1 MYLKF
6 RDIVKHF
13 NFNVKGVIHVG
24 GHIGEEIP
32 DYLEYTNN
40 IHIFEPIKECFDQIP
55 NIANKYNC
63 ALGDIEGN
71 FLLNVA
77 NNNQSSSLL
86 NPKKHLEQ
94 HPEVLFTH
102 QMRVPVKLL
111 DSFEIKSCNFLNMDV
126 QGYELYVLN
135 GAVDTLKYID
145 MVYTEINMD
154 EIYEGNCLVYDLDNF
169 LSEYSFKR
177 VWYFDTGHKWGDA
190 LYVRS

>member
-6 RDIVKHF
+6 KDIVKHF
-13 NFNVKGVIHVG
+13 NLDVKGVIHVG

-40 IHIFEPIKECFDQIP
+40 IHIFEPIKECFDQIS
-55 NIANKYNC
+55 NDVNKYNC

-71 FLLNVA
+71 FFLNIA

-102 QMRVPVKLL
+102 QVKVPVKLL

-126 QGYELYVLN
+126 QGYELHVLN
-135 GAVDTLKYID
+135 GAIDTLKYID

-169 LSEYSFKR
+169 LSNYSLKR
-177 VWYFDTGHKWGDA
+177 VWDFDTGHKWGDA

>member
-6 RDIVKHF
+6 RDIIKHF
-13 NFNVKGVIHVG
+13 NLDVKGVIHVG

-55 NIANKYNC
+55 GTVNKYNC
-63 ALGDIEGN
+63 ALGDIEGD

-94 HPEVLFTH
+94 HPNVLFTH
-102 QMRVPVKLL
+102 QIKVPVKLL
-111 DSFEIKSCNFLNMDV
+111 DSFEIKHCNFLNMDV
-126 QGYELYVLN
+126 QGYELHVLN
-135 GAVDTLKYID
+135 GAIDTLKHIN

-169 LSEYSFKR
+169 LNNYSFKR
-177 VWYFDTGHKWGDA
+177 VWDFDTGHKWGDA
-190 LYVRS
+190 LYVRN

>member
-6 RDIVKHF
+6 KDIVKHF
-13 NFNVKGVIHVG
+13 NLDVKGVIHVG

-40 IHIFEPIKECFDQIP
+40 IHIFEPIKECFDKIS
-55 NIANKYNC
+55 NAVNKYNC

-71 FLLNVA
+71 FFLNIA

-102 QMRVPVKLL
+102 QVKVPVKLL

-126 QGYELYVLN
+126 QGYELHVLN
-135 GAVDTLKYID
+135 GAIDTLKYID

-169 LSEYSFKR
+169 LSNYSLKR
-177 VWYFDTGHKWGDA
+177 VWDFDTGHKWGDA